1 MLAPVDT
8 QGSPLSP
15 YPIPFRN
22 TAGDTPHPNVLLERG
37 FLLKPSKTRD
47 HGSLNIQGIGEFV
60 VSFPCFQAKLQ
71 HTHRAHPFGKPPK
84 RHATPSMKGI
94 PAKKAC
100 LLVKLAEPR
109 GVFVRSVRWFTTFEC
124 CQPKRASPF
133 QVVDKPCQVAE
144 SPGNRADPVAI
155 CQRCFKF
162 GCHHPLGCEFQK
174 TSNQSLRKLPANYLV
189 STAYY
194 RLQV

>member
-1 MLAPVDT
+1 MRSCRVAIIWPD
-8 QGSPLSP
+8 
-15 YPIPFRN
+15 
-22 TAGDTPHPNVLLERG
+22 
-37 FLLKPSKTRD
+37 
-47 HGSLNIQGIGEFV
+47 GSLPTRGLGSLFDN
-60 VSFPCFQAKLQ
+60 FPWFPGKIT
-71 HTHRAHPFGKPPK
+71 THQFWAHPETAKPPK

-94 PAKKAC
+94 PAKKAR
-100 LLVKLAEPR
+100 LLVKVAKPR

-124 CQPKRASPF
+124 CQPKRASPC

-144 SPGNRADPVAI
+144 SPGNKADPVAI

-162 GCHHPLGCEFQK
+162 GCHPLGCEFQK
-174 TSNQSLRKLPANYLV
+174 TSNQNLRKLPANYLV